1 MRQVEGKKRS
11 RDLLSS
17 VEHGWKGGADPFL
30 AFLEKRSQEVCLDLS
45 QRIGIYQHT
54 KIVCLLP
61 LGTRFN

>member
-1 MRQVEGKKRS
+1 MKQVEEKKSAVGICYRHWGM
-11 RDLLSS
+11 D
-17 VEHGWKGGADPFL
+17 GGGADPFL